1 MFRIPRVRAI
11 FFVAR
16 REQVAW
22 FQTIAVPAVKWG
34 AVLRGF
40 TVERPLPKHG
50 DGRAH
55 VLASDS
61 GADE

>member
-1 MFRIPRVRAI
+1 
-11 FFVAR
+11 VAR